1 MSRSPITTAVI
12 LAAGM
17 GTRLEGVTGVQ
28 IPKGLLPIQGR
39 SLVERSLDKLERQ
52 GVVRTII
59 VTGHLGHFYEELA
72 RRRPGVET
80 VCNPDYADT
89 GSMASLAVAA
99 PRIDA
104 PFLLLESDLIYEQRG
119 LRLLQETNLDD
130 AVLISGFTKSDDE
143 VFIEVDGARVAK
155 MSKNRP
161 DLGSVLGELSGLNKI
176 SPPLLSQMVELCR
189 TNPMKQYHYEYA
201 LTDASAIRP
210 VGFVFC
216 GDLVWAEIDDAQ
228 HLERVERILLPRL
241 NALGEE

>member
-1 MSRSPITTAVI
+1 MPRPPITTAVI

-17 GTRLEGVTGVQ
+17 GTRLEGVTGGQ

-52 GVVRTII
+52 GVTRTVI

-80 VCNPDYADT
+80 VSNPDYADT

-99 PRIDA
+99 PQLDG

-119 LRLLQETNLDD
+119 LQLLQETELED

-143 VFIEVDGARVAK
+143 VFIEVEGARVAK
-155 MSKNRP
+155 MSKKRGE
-161 DLGSVLGELSGLNKI
+161 LGTILGELSGLNKI
-176 SPPLLSQMVELCR
+176 SIPVLTLMVDLCR
-189 TNPMKQYHYEYA
+189 ANPERQYHYEYA
-201 LTDASAIRP
+201 LTDASASRP
-210 VGFVFC
+210 VGYVYC
-216 GDLVWAEIDDAQ
+216 ADLLWAEIDDAQ